1 MNANKITLVEDDET
15 LLEIAKH
22 HLKEAGYKVESYIS
36 GEEALDNL
44 KNDRPDLILTD
55 LILDG
60 NMNGDELLF
69 KIRETN
75 QALPLILMTANGS
88 VESAVA
94 CLRAGAWTYLTKPF
108 HWDEM
113 LVEIKKALRLNAL
126 EEENRKLKIM
136 VGSYNDYD
144 GIIGDSSAMV
154 ELKKQLPRI
163 AGSDAPTLIRGESGT
178 GKEKVARALHMNSDR
193 KNGPFVAVNCGAIV
207 KELAESE
214 LFGHSKGAFTGAHQ
228 DKKGYF
234 REAQGGTLFLD
245 EIGEL
250 PLNLQVK
257 LLRVLQEKEVT
268 PVGESKS
275 TPIDVRFISAT
286 NVDLEEGIRSGDFRE
301 DLYYRISVLPIELP
315 PLRERHGDIPV
326 LIQYFLSQL
335 DYHGVGMSEDFW
347 EEIGL
352 HTWPG
357 NIRELENLV
366 KRSSVMIPPDTRWT
380 GGHAKEFISQR
391 KAIACI
397 PYEIPDEGLHLDS
410 LMRKLVQ
417 SALHKTSGNQS
428 KAAKMLGISRS
439 ALIYRMQK
447 FEITD

>member
-1 MNANKITLVEDDET
+1 MSTYKITLVEDDET

-22 HLKEAGYKVESYIS
+22 RLEEVGYKVVPYIS
-36 GEEALDNL
+36 GEEAFKNL
-44 KNDRPDLILTD
+44 KNDRPDLLLTD
-55 LILDG
+55 LILEG

-69 KIRETN
+69 KTRETN
-75 QALPLILMTANGS
+75 LNLPLILMTANGS
-88 VESAVA
+88 VESAVK
-94 CLRAGAWTYLTKPF
+94 CLRSGAWTYLTKPF

-113 LVEIKKALRLNAL
+113 LGEIKKALRFNAL

-136 VGSYNDYD
+136 VGSYHDYE
-144 GIIGDSSAMV
+144 GIIGDSSSMI

-163 AGSDAPTLIRGESGT
+163 AESDAPALIRGESGT
-178 GKEKVARALHMNSDR
+178 GKEKVARSLHMNSHR

-207 KELAESE
+207 KDLAESE
-214 LFGHSKGAFTGAHQ
+214 LFGHSKGSFTGAHQ

-234 REAQGGTLFLD
+234 RDAHSGTLFLD
-245 EIGEL
+245 EVGEL
-250 PLNLQVK
+250 SMALQVK

-275 TPIDVRFISAT
+275 IPIDVRLVSAT

-301 DLYYRISVLPIELP
+301 DLYYRISVLPIELS
-315 PLRERHGDIPV
+315 PLRERHGDIPI
-326 LIQYFLSQL
+326 LIQHFLNQL
-335 DYHGVGMSEDFW
+335 DYRGVGMSDDFW
-347 EEIGL
+347 EQINL

-357 NIRELENLV
+357 NIRELENFV
-366 KRSSVMIPPDTRWT
+366 KRVSVMISPETVWT
-380 GGHAKEFISQR
+380 GEHAKTFTSQR
-391 KAIACI
+391 KSIGCI
-397 PYEIPDEGLHLDS
+397 PFDIPDEGLHLDS

-417 SALHKTSGNQS
+417 SALYKTEGNQS
-428 KAAKMLGISRS
+428 RAAKLLGISRS